1 LHDRLVFGCLPCK
14 TLAAHGT
21 SYQIDVSNC
30 SQESNKEKTEERDTV
45 LLIGTP
51 LTKLLPLLRLGLAS
65 LTRRS
70 ISRIRILSLGAEE
83 FALQVTSVNLPVTRT
98 W

>member
-1 LHDRLVFGCLPCK
+1 MSA
-14 TLAAHGT
+14 TAAKKVT
-21 SYQIDVSNC
+21 R
-30 SQESNKEKTEERDTV
+30 KRKRERDTI

-83 FALQVTSVNLPVTRT
+83 FALQAMSVNLPVTRT

>member
-1 LHDRLVFGCLPCK
+1 MSV
-14 TLAAHGT
+14 TAAKKVT
-21 SYQIDVSNC
+21 RKRQ
-30 SQESNKEKTEERDTV
+30 KRERDTI

-70 ISRIRILSLGAEE
+70 ISRIRILSFGAEE
-83 FALQVTSVNLPVTRT
+83 FALQAMSVNLPVTRT